1 MPVDQ
6 YIGGVEHAILHLLY
20 SRFFMNAISYQNPK
34 LNITEPFEGLFTQG
48 MVCHETYKDKNNNWV
63 SPDEVITTNGKKYLK
78 EDQEQEVIV
87 GPSESMSKSK
97 KNIID
102 PETIIKNFGA
112 DAVRLFIISDS
123 PPEKDVQWS
132 DQGIEASYKF
142 IQKLW
147 GLHNKLINQIKLNN
161 QENRDDEL
169 DRITNDLIIKV
180 EKNLEDF
187 RYNKIV
193 ANIHEFYGSFSKKN
207 LTLYSS
213 KNLKENYQKI
223 LTVLLPIIP
232 HFANECIQLLN
243 LNEDIKWPSINAK
256 NLISE
261 NINYVIQINGKTRE
275 VIKKE
280 KDLSKDNLIKIIKA
294 NSKLNKYIENE
305 TPIKKVIFIPN
316 KLINLIV

>member
-78 EDQEQEVIV
+78 EDEEHEVIA

-147 GLHNKLINQIKLNN
+147 GLHNKLLDQIKINN
-161 QENRDDEL
+161 QENRDDAL
-169 DRITNDLIIKV
+169 DLITNDLIYKV

-207 LTLYSS
+207 LSIYSS

-232 HFANECIQLLN
+232 HFANECIQLLGLKEN
-243 LNEDIKWPSINAK
+243 IKWPSIDVK
-256 NLISE
+256 SLILE

-294 NSKLNKYIENE
+294 NNKLNKYIENE